1 MTADIQARADDLA
14 ERVARALLG
23 ALKKNPDAYVGADD
37 PVEPITV
44 DEWGG
49 HLGGVTLDGRFDIVE
64 AARAAIEA
72 VRGSAMQPQQPPADE
87 LASTRAAIAALEKRE
102 AELRTLMLTDPSART
117 GNKVVAEIV
126 TVKTSRVDLKELRAM
141 HADILEAYTFTR
153 DVQKVELRA
162 ISADGEIT
170 NRPRQRRA

>member
-1 MTADIQARADDLA
+1 
-14 ERVARALLG
+14 
-23 ALKKNPDAYVGADD
+23 
-37 PVEPITV
+37 
-44 DEWGG
+44 
-49 HLGGVTLDGRFDIVE
+49 
-64 AARAAIEA
+64 
-72 VRGSAMQPQQPPADE
+72 